1 MVLTA
6 IFTRIVRL
14 IGKIF
19 FFLIGL
25 NGNAVVGHSRLKV
38 NVKAKEN
45 GLSFDD
51 ANTAAG
57 ILHPTFGVAFW
68 TGHHL
73 VLGEIFNLGF
83 FFVIPN

>member
-1 MVLTA
+1 VVLTA

-25 NGNAVVGHSRLKV
+25 IGSPVVGHNRLKL

-45 GLSFDD
+45 GLSFDE
-51 ANTAAG
+51 AKTAAG
-57 ILHPTFGVAFW
+57 ILHPTFGVAF
-68 TGHHL
+68 
-73 VLGEIFNLGF
+73 
-83 FFVIPN
+83 